1 MPNKKKTDNEKQDSF
16 IRFGVTKGQKEKIE
30 RYAKEYDKSL
40 SDFIRDVIFEYF
52 RSLEHPEQFNRGN
65 TNQMN
70 PAILEQ
76 LTLNTKKILEL
87 QEQTNQRIRI
97 AEDIENT
104 RLLIKQE
111 YEKLRE
117 KGLIN
122 DFSKEAEIIVD
133 LLKGRKSLTPEQ
145 IEEMTDKDID
155 SEKATLILQLDNR
168 FKLNVTTGRYE
179 LR

>member
-1 MPNKKKTDNEKQDSF
+1 MPNKKKTDKEKQDSF
-16 IRFGVTKGQKEKIE
+16 IRFGVTESTKKKIE
-30 RYAKEYDKSL
+30 KYAKEDDKSL
-40 SDFIRDVIFEYF
+40 SEFIREVISENF
-52 RSLEHPEQFNRGN
+52 RRIEHPELFYQEK
-65 TNQMN
+65 TNQIN

-104 RLLIKQE
+104 KLLIKQE
-111 YEKLRE
+111 YEKLRK
-117 KGLIN
+117 KGLID
-122 DFSKEAEIIVD
+122 DFSKEADDISN
-133 LLKGRKSLTPEQ
+133 LLKGHKSLTPEQ
-145 IEEMTDKDID
+145 IEKMTNKEID
-155 SEKATLILQLDNR
+155 AEKATLILQIDNR

>member
-1 MPNKKKTDNEKQDSF
+1 MPNKKKNDSEKQDSF
-16 IRFGVTKGQKEKIE
+16 IRFGVTEGKKKKIE
-30 RYAKEYDKSL
+30 SYAKEYDKSV
-40 SDFIRDVIFEYF
+40 SNFIRDVIDEKF
-52 RSLEHPEQFNRGN
+52 RSIEHPEQFSQGN
-65 TNQMN
+65 VNQMN

-117 KGLIN
+117 KGLID
-122 DFSKEAEIIVD
+122 DFSKEADNIVD
-133 LLKGRKSLTPEQ
+133 LLKGHKSLTPEQ
-145 IEEMTDKDID
+145 IEKMTKKEINT
-155 SEKATLILQLDNR
+155 EKATLILQIDNR
-168 FKLNVTTGRYE
+168 FKLNVVTGRYE

>member
-16 IRFGVTKGQKEKIE
+16 IRFGVTEGQKKKIE
-30 RYAKEYDKSL
+30 SYAKDFNKSL
-40 SDFIRDVIFEYF
+40 SDFIRDAIFDKIRRF
-52 RSLEHPEQFNRGN
+52 EHPEQFYQGN
-65 TNQMN
+65 MNQMN

-87 QEQTNQRIRI
+87 QEQTNQRIKI

-117 KGLIN
+117 KGLID
-122 DFSKEAEIIVD
+122 DFSKEADIIID
-133 LLKGRKSLTPEQ
+133 LLKGHKSLTPEQ
-145 IEEMTDKDID
+145 IEKMTKKEIND
-155 SEKATLILQLDNR
+155 EKATLILQIDNR
-168 FKLNVTTGRYE
+168 FKLNVVTGRYE